1 VKKTLLSLVL
11 VFVSVTSPYICAED
25 VALKADHPNRYTVAD
40 GDTLWDIA
48 RMFLTDAWLW
58 PEIWHVNPDIENP
71 HLIYPGDEIVL
82 TYVDGQPQLSVQRG
96 DRSRTQRMT
105 PSQSVRQGD
114 RYHKLQPKVRIS
126 PLTSAI
132 PAIPLDAISN
142 LLTTGSIVEQH
153 RLADAPYILSGT
165 ADRLIFGPGDE
176 LYGRGEWDD
185 DTAVYGIFREG
196 NVYMD
201 PETGEILGFEATQ
214 VGAARVMSRSD
225 DIVTL
230 KLTQVNTDVRVG
242 DRLMPTEERR
252 VESTFYPK
260 APKECVEGVIM
271 TVLGGVT
278 QAGRSA
284 VVVVNRGLQNGLNV
298 GDVLA
303 IYKSGNVARDRMKGD
318 RVRLPAE
325 RAGLLM
331 VFSSFDKM
339 AYGLV
344 LETEEP
350 LRIGDVVKS
359 P

>member
-1 VKKTLLSLVL
+1 
-11 VFVSVTSPYICAED
+11 
-25 VALKADHPNRYTVAD
+25 
-40 GDTLWDIA
+40 
-48 RMFLTDAWLW
+48 M
-58 PEIWHVNPDIENP
+58 
-71 HLIYPGDEIVL
+71 
-82 TYVDGQPQLSVQRG
+82 
-96 DRSRTQRMT
+96 
-105 PSQSVRQGD
+105 
-114 RYHKLQPKVRIS
+114 
-126 PLTSAI
+126 
-132 PAIPLDAISN
+132 
-142 LLTTGSIVEQH
+142 
-153 RLADAPYILSGT
+153 
-165 ADRLIFGPGDE
+165 
-176 LYGRGEWDD
+176 YGRGEWDD

-201 PETGEILGFEATQ
+201 PETDEVLGFEATQ
-214 VGAARVMSRSD
+214 VGAARVMSRSE

-260 APKECVEGVIM
+260 APKEYVEGVIM

-278 QAGRSA
+278 QVGRSA

>member
-1 VKKTLLSLVL
+1 MKKTLLSLILILVGVL
-11 VFVSVTSPYICAED
+11 SPHVFSED
-25 VALKADHPNRYTVAD
+25 ELLKDDHPDRYMVQD

-48 RMFLTDAWLW
+48 RMFLTDAWMW

-82 TYVDGQPQLSVQRG
+82 SYVDGQPQLSLQRG
-96 DRSRTQRMT
+96 DASRTDRLSPAQT
-105 PSQSVRQGD
+105 VRQGD
-114 RYHKLQPKVRIS
+114 RYHKVEPRIRS
-126 PLTSAI
+126 SRLTSAI
-132 PAIPLDAISN
+132 PAIPLDAIAN
-142 LLTTGSIVEQH
+142 LLTTGSIVEQY

-176 LYGRGEWDD
+176 LYARGDWDEN
-185 DTAVYGIFREG
+185 TTVYGIFREG
-196 NVYMD
+196 NVYID
-201 PETGEILGFEATQ
+201 PETDEVLGFEATQ
-214 VGAARVMSRSD
+214 VGAAQITSRTG

-230 KLTQVNTDVRVG
+230 KLTQVNTDVRIG

-260 APKECVEGVIM
+260 SPGEQVDGVIM

-278 QAGRSA
+278 QVGRSS
-284 VVVVNRGLQNGLNV
+284 VVVVNRGEENGLTV

-303 IYKSGNVARDRMKGD
+303 IYKRGNVARDRVLRE

-331 VFSSFDKM
+331 VFRSFDKM

-344 LETEEP
+344 LQTEEP
-350 LRIGDVVKS
+350 LRVGDVVRN